1 MVQTAAT
8 NKTDPSKMETAKR
21 DNPLEQLSTLLDE
34 DMKLVNQLI
43 LKHMQSDIPMIPQ
56 LAGHLIAAGG
66 KRVRPL
72 LAVAAAQLFDY
83 DGDDHCKLA
92 ACVEFIHTATLLHD
106 DVIDESDQRRGKAS
120 AHVIFG
126 NEAAVLVG
134 DFLFS
139 RAFQLMVEI
148 GSLPILRIL
157 SNASATIS
165 EGEVLQLTTTGN
177 IKITRE
183 DYLNV
188 VRAKTAEL
196 FAASCEAG
204 ALAAGGTEKDCAA
217 LRRYGDNLGIAF
229 QIVDDILD
237 YREADAA
244 LGKNTGD
251 DFREGKMTL
260 PIVMA
265 LQSANTEE
273 KAFFESVLTRT
284 DKQQDG
290 DFEKARA
297 IMEKYGIF
305 EKALH
310 EAESYGSDAK
320 SALAGFDK
328 NPEITSLLS
337 GLIDFVI
344 NRRH

>member
-8 NKTDPSKMETAKR
+8 NKTETDKPE
-21 DNPLEQLSTLLDE
+21 NPLEKLSILLE
-34 DMKLVNQLI
+34 TDMKRVNQLI
-43 LKHMQSDIPMIPQ
+43 LKHMKSDIPMIPQ

-72 LAVAAAQLFDY
+72 LAVAAAQMFDY
-83 DGDDHCKLA
+83 DGEDHCKLA
-92 ACVEFIHTATLLHD
+92 SCVEFIHTATLLHD
-106 DVIDESDQRRGKAS
+106 DVIDESEQRRGKAS

-148 GSLPILRIL
+148 GSLPILKIL

-177 IKITRE
+177 TRITRE

-188 VRAKTAEL
+188 IRAKTAEL

-204 ALAAGGTEKDCAA
+204 ALAAGGTEEECAA
-217 LRRYGDNLGIAF
+217 LRSYGENLGIAF
-229 QIVDDILD
+229 QMVDDILD
-237 YREADAA
+237 YRTPDAA

-260 PIVMA
+260 PVV
-265 LQSANTEE
+265 LLLKSASEEEKEFFE
-273 KAFFESVLTRT
+273 KAFLRT
-284 DKQQDG
+284 ETQKTG
-290 DFEKARA
+290 DFEKACTL
-297 IMEKYGIF
+297 MEKYGIF

-310 EAESYGSDAK
+310 EAESYGQQAKDA
-320 SALAGFDK
+320 LTGFDK

>member
-1 MVQTAAT
+1 MVQNAAT
-8 NKTDPSKMETAKR
+8 NKTDTEKAGTGKPE
-21 DNPLEQLSTLLDE
+21 NPLERLSTLLE
-34 DMKLVNQLI
+34 SDMKQVNQLI
-43 LKHMQSDIPMIPQ
+43 LKHMKSDIPMIPQ

-72 LAVAAAQLFDY
+72 LAVAAAQMFAY

-106 DVIDESDQRRGKAS
+106 DVIDESEQRRGKAS

-177 IKITRE
+177 IRITRE
-183 DYLNV
+183 DYMNV
-188 VRAKTAEL
+188 IRAKTAEL

-204 ALAAGGTEKDCAA
+204 ALAAGGTEAECDA
-217 LRRYGDNLGIAF
+217 LRRYGENLGIAF
-229 QIVDDILD
+229 QMVDDILD
-237 YREADAA
+237 YRPADAA

-260 PIVMA
+260 PVVLL
-265 LQSANTEE
+265 LQSATEE
-273 KAFFESVLTRT
+273 EKTFFESAFIRT
-284 DKQQDG
+284 EKQQDG
-290 DFEKARA
+290 DFEKACTL
-297 IMEKYGIF
+297 MEKYGIF
-305 EKALH
+305 EKALR
-310 EAESYGSDAK
+310 EAETYGQLAKDA
-320 SALAGFDK
+320 LTGFDK

>member
-1 MVQTAAT
+1 
-8 NKTDPSKMETAKR
+8 
-21 DNPLEQLSTLLDE
+21 
-34 DMKLVNQLI
+34 
-43 LKHMQSDIPMIPQ
+43 MQSDIPMIPQ

-72 LAVAAAQLFDY
+72 LAVAAARLLDY
-83 DGDDHCKLA
+83 DGSETRKELCKLA

-148 GSLPILRIL
+148 GSLPVLKIL
-157 SNASATIS
+157 SDAAATIS

-177 IKITRE
+177 IRVSRD
-183 DYLNV
+183 DYMNV
-188 VRAKTAEL
+188 IRAKTAAL

-204 ALAAGGTEKDCAA
+204 ALAAGGSATECDA
-217 LRRYGDNLGIAF
+217 LRRYGENLGIAF
-229 QIVDDILD
+229 QMVDDILD
-237 YREADAA
+237 YRPADAA

-260 PIVMA
+260 PA
-265 LQSANTEE
+265 LLVLEQATAEEKDFFE
-273 KAFFESVLTRT
+273 KAFTRT
-284 DKQQDG
+284 DKQQDS
-290 DFEKARA
+290 DFEKARR

-305 EKALH
+305 DKALA
-310 EAESYGSDAK
+310 EAAAYGDEAK
-320 SALAGFDK
+320 SALQGFNK
-328 NPEITSLLS
+328 TPEIAAPLS

>member
-1 MVQTAAT
+1 MVQNAAQSNT
-8 NKTDPSKMETAKR
+8 EISKSTH
-21 DNPLEQLSTLLDE
+21 PLERLSVLLDG
-34 DMKLVNQLI
+34 DMRTVNKLI

-72 LAVAAAQLFDY
+72 LAVAAAQLFGY
-83 DGDDHCKLA
+83 EGEDHCKLA

-139 RAFQLMVEI
+139 RAFQLMVEL
-148 GSLPILRIL
+148 GSLRVLKIL
-157 SNASATIS
+157 SDASATIS

-177 IKITRE
+177 TRISRD

-188 VRAKTAEL
+188 IRAKTAAL

-204 ALAAGGTEKDCAA
+204 ALSAGGSEKDCAA
-217 LRRYGDNLGIAF
+217 LRRYGENLGIAF
-229 QIVDDILD
+229 QMVDDILD
-237 YREADAA
+237 YRPADAA

-260 PIVMA
+260 PVVLLLEQA
-265 LQSANTEE
+265 TAEE
-273 KAFFESVLTRT
+273 KAFFEKAFTRT
-284 DKQQDG
+284 DQQQDD
-290 DFEKARA
+290 DFETARA
-297 IMEKYGIF
+297 LMEKYGIF
-305 EKALH
+305 EKALA
-310 EAESYGSDAK
+310 EAESYGRLAK
-320 SALAGFDK
+320 DALAGFDK